1 MCARIIVVV
10 MKEEMNKWQ
19 TLKHKC
25 KSIVK
30 RRPRLEKIYTSPSP
44 STHPFTHTQTDDLHT
59 NLFSTSPKQPCV
71 YDCNIYASKTPSS
84 RISIFSVWNPL
95 IDEHTRLYLPI
106 MNQNK
111 HSLNQGDVVTETL
124 GINGAWLGSGLN
136 RLNAKRTGGVNTQ

>member
-1 MCARIIVVV
+1 MTNTKTQTQVDSKKKTKAR
-10 MKEEMNKWQ
+10 ED
-19 TLKHKC
+19 
-25 KSIVK
+25 
-30 RRPRLEKIYTSPSP
+30 IYFPFSFHSPI
-44 STHPFTHTQTDDLHT
+44 HTHTQTDDLHT